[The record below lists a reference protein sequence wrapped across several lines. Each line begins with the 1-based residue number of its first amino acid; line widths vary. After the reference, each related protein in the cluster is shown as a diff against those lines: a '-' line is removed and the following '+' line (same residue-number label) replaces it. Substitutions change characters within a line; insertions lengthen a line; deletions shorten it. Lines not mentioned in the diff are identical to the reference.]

1 MLSYTVYSE
10 GGGVGKTTL
19 AYNLA
24 KAHARAGLNILVIP
38 LDPQDGGL
46 SRLAGVDDEREDLQK
61 DHLMRHLVEKEQGP
75 IRELIRTPEPNIDV
89 IPEHDVLERLGEALE
104 DEQDTRGNFG
114 ESFPKYTQLKRVIRE
129 NELYKDYDV
138 LICDPPATT
147 GPHLY
152 NAIAA
157 TGNLVLP
164 VEPSEKGKASISGL
178 AKVVENMEKEL
189 EIDIRV
195 LAAIPNDFKATNDQ
209 TEVIEEVEELGYD
222 TPEVINERSSL
233 FEGSWREHCSAFNYV
248 RDHRS
253 RQRDY
258 EIKTLAKLD
267 RIARHLEEKLDIEAP
282 NPPEAGE
289 LKEPVEVSGQ

>member
-10 GGGVGKTTL
+10 GGGVGKSTL

-24 KAHARAGLNILVIP
+24 KAHARAGLRVLIIP

-46 SRLAGVDDEREDLQK
+46 SRLAGVDEEREDMNK
-61 DHLMRHLVEKEQGP
+61 DHLVRHLVERQKGP
-75 IRELIRTPEPNIDV
+75 IEDLIRTPEPNIDV
-89 IPEHDVLERLGEALE
+89 IPEHDVLERLDEALN
-104 DEQDTRGNFG
+104 DEENSRGNLG
-114 ESFPKYTQLKRVIRE
+114 ESFPRHTQLKRVIRE

-138 LICDPPATT
+138 LICDPPATS

-164 VEPSEKGKASISGL
+164 IEPSEKGKASITGL
-178 AKVVENMEKEL
+178 KKVVDNLSREL
-189 EIDIRV
+189 EMDIRV
-195 LAAIPNDFKATNDQ
+195 LAAIPNEFSGTNDQ
-209 TEVIEEVEELGYD
+209 TEIIEEVEELGYD
-222 TPEVINERSSL
+222 TPEVIGVRSSL
-233 FEGSWREHCSAFNYV
+233 FEGSWRQHCSAFNYL

-258 EIKTLAKLD
+258 EIETLAQLD
-267 RIARHLEEKLDIEAP
+267 RIARHIETKSGIEAP
-282 NPPEAGE
+282 DPPEPGT
-289 LKEPVEVSGQ
+289 LKEPMEVSE

>member
-10 GGGVGKTTL
+10 GGGVGKSTL

-24 KAHARAGLNILVIP
+24 KAHARAGLNVLVIP

-46 SRLAGVDDEREDLQK
+46 SLLAGVDENREDMNK
-61 DHLMRHLVEKEQGP
+61 DHLVRHLVEREKGP
-75 IRELIRTPEPNIDV
+75 IKDLIRTTEPNIDV
-89 IPEHDVLERLGEALE
+89 IPEHDVLERLDEALTDEE
-104 DEQDTRGNFG
+104 DSRGNLG
-114 ESFPKYTQLKRVIRE
+114 ESFPRNTQLKRVIRE
-129 NELYKDYDV
+129 SELYKDYDV
-138 LICDPPATT
+138 LICDPPATS

-164 VEPSEKGKASISGL
+164 IEPSEKGKASVKGL
-178 AKVVENMEKEL
+178 KKVVDNLSREL
-189 EIDIRV
+189 EMDITV
-195 LAAIPNDFKATNDQ
+195 LAAIPNGFKGTNDQ
-209 TEVIEEVEELGYD
+209 TEILEEVDELGYD
-222 TPEVINERSSL
+222 TPEIIGVRGSL

-258 EIKTLAKLD
+258 EIETLAQLD
-267 RIARHLEEKLDIEAP
+267 RIARHLEEKFDIEAP
-282 NPPEAGE
+282 NPPEPGE
-289 LKEPVEVSGQ
+289 LKEPVEVTE

>member
-10 GGGVGKTTL
+10 GGGVGKSTL

-24 KAHARAGLNILVIP
+24 KAHARAGLNVLVIP

-46 SRLAGVDDEREDLQK
+46 SLLAGVDENREDMNK
-61 DHLMRHLVEKEQGP
+61 DHLVRHLVEREKGP
-75 IRELIRTPEPNIDV
+75 IEDLIRTTEPNIDV
-89 IPEHDVLERLGEALE
+89 IPEHDVLERLDEALTDEE
-104 DEQDTRGNFG
+104 DSRGNLG
-114 ESFPKYTQLKRVIRE
+114 ESFPRNTQLKRVIRE
-129 NELYKDYDV
+129 NELFKDYDV
-138 LICDPPATT
+138 LICDPPATS

-164 VEPSEKGKASISGL
+164 IEPSEKGKASITGL
-178 AKVVENMEKEL
+178 KKVVDNLSREL
-189 EIDIRV
+189 EMDIRV
-195 LAAIPNDFKATNDQ
+195 LAAIPNGFKGTNDQ
-209 TEVIEEVEELGYD
+209 TEILEEVDELGYD
-222 TPEVINERSSL
+222 TPEIIGVRGSL

-258 EIKTLAKLD
+258 EIETLAQLD
-267 RIARHLEEKLDIEAP
+267 RIARHLEEKFDIEAP
-282 NPPEAGE
+282 NPPEPGE
-289 LKEPVEVSGQ
+289 LKEPMEVSE